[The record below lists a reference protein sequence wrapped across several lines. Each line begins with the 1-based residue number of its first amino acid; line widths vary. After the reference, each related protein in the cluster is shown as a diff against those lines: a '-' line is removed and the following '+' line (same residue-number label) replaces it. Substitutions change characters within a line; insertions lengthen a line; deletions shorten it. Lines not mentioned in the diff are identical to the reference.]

1 MSKSLGQRRAKLY
14 EKFGPVVQSNG
25 ALLTFASNH
34 SQKAREAIAEAN
46 TFQIETVKIFLNKLP
61 KALDGFRIVQL
72 SDIHH
77 SPFTSSEFIEQIVR
91 TANELKPDMFVL
103 TGDYV
108 SHENEYIAPVAE
120 MLGNLVAEHGTFAC
134 LGNHDHWT
142 NAKAVTTEFRRN
154 GIDML
159 INEGFRFSA
168 KNESF
173 WLCGVDD
180 FGEGLSDI
188 RQSLRG
194 SKFNEMKLL
203 LAHNP
208 AIVRRAA
215 YWNIDLVLSGHTH
228 GGQVK
233 LRESREKVLF
243 PNRRRFSSGL
253 HYRGETQIYITRGI
267 GTVVVPMRYQCP
279 PEITILD
286 LRTTTI

>member
-14 EKFGPVVQSNG
+14 EKFGPVVNSNG
-25 ALLTFASNH
+25 ALLTFASAY
-34 SQKAREAIAEAN
+34 SQKAREALAEAN
-46 TFQIETVKIFLNKLP
+46 TFQIDTVKIFLEKLP
-61 KALDGFRIVQL
+61 KALNGFRIVQL

-77 SPFTSSEFIEQIVR
+77 SPFTSSEFIKQIVR
-91 TANELKPDMFVL
+91 KANELKPDMFVL

-120 MLGNLVAEHGTFAC
+120 ILGELKAEFGTHAC

-142 NAKAVTTEFRRN
+142 NAKLVTTEFRRN
-154 GIDML
+154 GINML
-159 INEGFRFSA
+159 INQGFRFSA

-233 LRESREKVLF
+233 LREPRERVLF

-279 PEITILD
+279 PEISVLE
-286 LRTTTI
+286 LRATTI